1 MDAQD
6 KTIEGRRTVCP
17 TAEAIRVAA
26 CPAIVRRGVEATR
39 SAEMLDC
46 LTRHV

>member
-6 KTIEGRRTVCP
+6 KTIERRRTERP
-17 TAEAIRVAA
+17 TAEAILAAA
-26 CPAIVRRGVEATR
+26 CRAIVRRGVEATR
-39 SAEMLDC
+39 IADLLDR